1 MLSYALL
8 FVVLW
13 TVAHQATLSMEFSK
27 QGYWSGL
34 PLPTAGDLPDPGI
47 EPPSL
52 KSLASASAGGF
63 FTSVT
68 WRDHIVWVN
77 EIY

>member
-1 MLSYALL
+1 MLSRALL

-47 EPPSL
+47 EPTSL
-52 KSLASASAGGF
+52 KSLASALAGGF
-63 FTSVT
+63 FTTSVT
-68 WRDHIVWVN
+68 WKDHIV
-77 EIY
+77 